1 MDDMTLLRMAHD
13 AMKNAYVPYS
23 NFPVGAALLCEDGSV
38 YTGCN
43 VEGASYGNA
52 ICAERTALCKAV
64 SEGKRRFDTLA
75 VTANTEDFC
84 TPCGICRQMLY
95 EFSPD
100 LRVLCGSRRRKPHRP
115 LLKGAA
121 ALCLFGKRPL
131 ILRISLNISF

>member
-100 LRVLCGSRRRKPHRP
+100 LRVLCGSRDGSHTVHSLKEP
-115 LLKGAA
+115 LPCAFSAKDL
-121 ALCLFGKRPL
+121 
-131 ILRISLNISF
+131 

>member
-23 NFPVGAALLCEDGSV
+23 NFSVGAALLCEDGSV

-100 LRVLCGSRRRKPHRP
+100 LRVLCGSRDGSHTVHSLKE
-115 LLKGAA
+115 LLPCAFSAKD
-121 ALCLFGKRPL
+121 L
-131 ILRISLNISF
+131 

>member
-95 EFSPD
+95 EFSPA
-100 LRVLCGSRRRKPHRP
+100 LRVLCGSRDGSHTVHSLKE
-115 LLKGAA
+115 LLPCAFSAKD
-121 ALCLFGKRPL
+121 L
-131 ILRISLNISF
+131 

>member
-100 LRVLCGSRRRKPHRP
+100 LRVLCGSRDGSHTVRSLKQ
-115 LLKGAA
+115 LLPCAFSAKD
-121 ALCLFGKRPL
+121 L
-131 ILRISLNISF
+131 

>member
-84 TPCGICRQMLY
+84 TPCGICRPMLY

-100 LRVLCGSRRRKPHRP
+100 LRVLCGSRDGSHTVHSLKE
-115 LLKGAA
+115 LLPCAFSAKD
-121 ALCLFGKRPL
+121 L
-131 ILRISLNISF
+131 